1 MEPDV
6 TAQPEPQ
13 PEPVRAAAE
22 GQVLVITIDRPP
34 ANAIDTSTSRALYG
48 AFDRLRRDPL
58 LRVGIVTGAG
68 DRFFSAGWDLKAA
81 AQGESIEADH
91 SPGGFAGLTEFF
103 NIGKPVI
110 AAVNGMAFGGGFELV
125 LAADLVVAA
134 DHADF
139 ALTEVTLGLVAD
151 AGGLLRLPP
160 RVPRAIALE
169 YLLTGRLFGAAEAAQ
184 WGLVN
189 KVVPA
194 QEVMATARTLA
205 AAICAAA
212 PLAVAAVLEIL
223 RETEGMSVR
232 DGYRILA
239 GSGLPAY
246 RAMLDS
252 QDAREGA
259 RAFAERR
266 RPAWRGR

>member
-1 MEPDV
+1 M
-6 TAQPEPQ
+6 TAQ

-34 ANAIDTSTSRALYG
+34 ANAIDTATSKVLYQ
-48 AFDRLRRDPL
+48 AFDQLRRDPL

-91 SPGGFAGLTEFF
+91 GPGGFAGLTEFF
-103 NIGKPVI
+103 DIGKPVI
-110 AAVNGMAFGGGFELV
+110 AAVNGLAFGGGFELV

-134 DHADF
+134 EHADF

-151 AGGLLRLPP
+151 AGGLLRLPA

-169 YLLTGRLFGAAEAAQ
+169 YLLTGRRFGAAEAAR

-194 QEVMATARTLA
+194 AEVMDTARTLA

-212 PLAVAAVLEIL
+212 PLSVAAVLEIL

-232 DGYRILA
+232 DGYQVLSA
-239 GSGLPAY
+239 GSLPAY

-252 QDAREGA
+252 DDAREGA
-259 RAFAERR
+259 RAFGERR
-266 RPAWRGR
+266 KPVWRGR

>member
-1 MEPDV
+1 M
-6 TAQPEPQ
+6 
-13 PEPVRAAAE
+13 
-22 GQVLVITIDRPP
+22 
-34 ANAIDTSTSRALYG
+34 
-48 AFDRLRRDPL
+48 
-58 LRVGIVTGAG
+58 
-68 DRFFSAGWDLKAA
+68 
-81 AQGESIEADH
+81 
-91 SPGGFAGLTEFF
+91 
-103 NIGKPVI
+103 I
-110 AAVNGMAFGGGFELV
+110 AAVNGLAFGGGFELL

-151 AGGLLRLPP
+151 AGGLLRLPA
-160 RVPRAIALE
+160 RVTRAVALE
-169 YLLTGRLFGAAEAAQ
+169 YLLTGRRFGAAQAAR

-194 QEVMATARTLA
+194 AEVMATVRILA
-205 AAICAAA
+205 ATICAAA

-223 RETEGMSVR
+223 REMEGMSVR
-232 DGYRILA
+232 DGYRVLA

-246 RAMLDS
+246 RAMLGS

-266 RPAWRGR
+266 RPVWRGR